1 MKISV
6 ATLLTLLLLSTG
18 TALLLSYLAL
28 QWYQRFKEQ
37 SVGRAHTS
45 LKELFLQM
53 SGASLF
59 GLCLSIGIGL
69 SLLLVML
76 SHYVLALF
84 PVLAGLAAPKLLIS
98 RLKQRRLAVIDS
110 FLPDALIMISGAI
123 RAGAGLQ
130 VAIQSFSQDNGGQ
143 PLAQEFEVMLAEL
156 RLGVSMDE
164 AFMNMNSRIKS
175 PDFFLVTTAVR
186 IARETGGNLSET
198 LERLADTLRQ
208 KAIMEGKIKSL
219 TAQGKLQGIIVGA
232 LPLLLMFALFQIE
245 PAAMSYLFN
254 SWIGW
259 LTIAI
264 IVILELLGGWMIKKI
279 VTIDI

>member
-1 MKISV
+1 MKIGMG
-6 ATLLTLLLLSTG
+6 TLLTLLLLSTG
-18 TALLLSYLAL
+18 TSLLLSYLAL

-37 SVGRAHTS
+37 SVGRAHNS
-45 LKELFLQM
+45 LKELFLKM

-59 GLCLSIGIGL
+59 GLCLSIGAGL
-69 SLLLVML
+69 SLLLVL
-76 SHYVLALF
+76 LGHYVLAII
-84 PVLAGLAAPKLLIS
+84 PVLGGLAAPKLLIGI
-98 RLKQRRLAVIDS
+98 LKKRRLATIDS

-164 AFMNMNSRIKS
+164 AFMNMNTRIKT

-208 KAIMEGKIKSL
+208 KATMEGKIKSL

-245 PAAMSYLFN
+245 PVAMSYLLN
-254 SWIGW
+254 SWMGW
-259 LTIAI
+259 LTIGI
-264 IVILELLGGWMIKKI
+264 IVVLELLGGWMIKKI

>member
-1 MKISV
+1 MTISTGTV
-6 ATLLTLLLLSTG
+6 LVLLLLSTG
-18 TALLLSYLAL
+18 TALLLLYLAL

-37 SVGRAHTS
+37 SVGRAHNS
-45 LKELFLQM
+45 LKELFLKM

-59 GLCLSIGIGL
+59 GLCLSVGIGL
-69 SLLLVML
+69 SLLLVL
-76 SHYVLALF
+76 LGHYVLAVI
-84 PVLAGLAAPKLLIS
+84 PVLAGLAAPKLLIGI
-98 RLKQRRLAVIDS
+98 LKKRRLATIDS
-110 FLPDALIMISGAI
+110 FLPDSLIMISGAI

-164 AFMNMNSRIKS
+164 AFMNMNSRIKT

-208 KAIMEGKIKSL
+208 KATMEGKIKSL

-245 PAAMSYLFN
+245 PVAMSYLLN
-254 SWIGW
+254 SWMGW

-264 IVILELLGGWMIKKI
+264 IVVLEVLGGWMIKKI

>member
-1 MKISV
+1 MTISTSTV
-6 ATLLTLLLLSTG
+6 LVLLLLSTG
-18 TALLLSYLAL
+18 TALLLLYLAL

-37 SVGRAHTS
+37 SVGRAHHS
-45 LKELFLQM
+45 LKELFLKM

-59 GLCLSIGIGL
+59 GLCLSIGIGF
-69 SLLLVML
+69 SLLLVL
-76 SHYVLALF
+76 LGHYVLAVI
-84 PVLAGLAAPKLLIS
+84 PVLGGLAAPKLLIS
-98 RLKQRRLAVIDS
+98 ILKKRRLATIDS
-110 FLPDALIMISGAI
+110 FLPDSLIMISGAI

-164 AFMNMNSRIKS
+164 AFMNMNSRIKT

-208 KAIMEGKIKSL
+208 KATMEGKIKSL

-245 PAAMSYLFN
+245 PVAMSYLLN
-254 SWIGW
+254 SWMGW

-264 IVILELLGGWMIKKI
+264 IVVLELLGGWMIKKI